1 MFSYQKNFSE
11 ATLPVD
17 EAQFWALVRATQW
30 NENIDKVLN
39 EWITKNELGM
49 GPVMNGLRLML
60 VGAGKG
66 PHIHEI
72 LALIGKD
79 EALKRIEKGIK
90 VLG

>member
-1 MFSYQKNFSE
+1 MRQASEVIKNIDDFS
-11 ATLPVD
+11 A
-17 EAQFWALVRATQW
+17 
-30 NENIDKVLN
+30 ENIDKVLN

-90 VLG
+90 SLVTSL

>member
-1 MFSYQKNFSE
+1 MANILPHLSEVIKNIDDFS
-11 ATLPVD
+11 A
-17 EAQFWALVRATQW
+17 
-30 NENIDKVLN
+30 ENIDKILN
-39 EWITKNELGM
+39 EWITSNELGM

-72 LALIGKD
+72 LALIGKE

-90 VLG
+90 NLAIS

>member
-1 MFSYQKNFSE
+1 MRQASEVIKNIDDFS
-11 ATLPVD
+11 A
-17 EAQFWALVRATQW
+17 
-30 NENIDKVLN
+30 ENIDKILN
-39 EWITKNELGM
+39 EWITSNELGM

-72 LALIGKD
+72 LALIGKE

-90 VLG
+90 NLAIS